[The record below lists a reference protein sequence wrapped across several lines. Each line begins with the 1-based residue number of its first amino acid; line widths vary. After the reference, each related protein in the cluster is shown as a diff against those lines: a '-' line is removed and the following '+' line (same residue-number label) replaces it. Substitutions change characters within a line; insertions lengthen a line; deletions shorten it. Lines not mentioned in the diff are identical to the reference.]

1 VTDGTHDVGGDID
14 VELRPYF
21 RGLRTV
27 EAVVGRDTVPFLFD
41 TGGGVTV
48 ISPEVARS
56 IGCAPFGRM
65 IGHRMTGEPVE
76 FQRCDSVEIVVGALK
91 LSHAPVAVL
100 DVNALLPAELPKLG
114 GVLSLDSFRGRIL
127 LIDWPAGR
135 VTVRDASARAPAD
148 FPASLPLRFATGD
161 NGESLVVLVPVSGT
175 RGPLWLLLDSGNIR
189 GTLLGRHVVRET
201 LVPLDGERAQ
211 LTLPGGSSWVA
222 EFEAL
227 SLILDGVLG
236 VAFLERGPVVL
247 DLRFAPTDP
256 VP

>member
-1 VTDGTHDVGGDID
+1 MRMHTQPSKTWSVRQQGAWRWAFSGLLGLLMSCVTDGTHDVGGDID

-65 IGHRMTGEPVE
+65 VGHRMTGEPVE
-76 FQRCDSVEIVVGALK
+76 FQRCDSVEIVVGALE
-91 LSHAPVAVL
+91 LSHSPVAVF
-100 DVNALLPAELPKLG
+100 DVNALLPAELPRLG

-148 FPASLPLRFATGD
+148 FPASLPLRLRPGITGSHLSFSCLSAGRGAHCGCCSTAGTSVAPCLGD
-161 NGESLVVLVPVSGT
+161 TLFGRRWYPSTGSG
-175 RGPLWLLLDSGNIR
+175 PS
-189 GTLLGRHVVRET
+189 
-201 LVPLDGERAQ
+201 
-211 LTLPGGSSWVA
+211 
-222 EFEAL
+222 
-227 SLILDGVLG
+227 
-236 VAFLERGPVVL
+236 
-247 DLRFAPTDP
+247 
-256 VP
+256 